1 MHHTYNHTLL
11 RTFVDVWS
19 HIWAFWKSWYLILF
33 NVYPLKAYQYPNIL
47 CLMFRSFSGN
57 SVFTSSE
64 VWQSTGGP
72 TDLQVQWIHYLL
84 PHQAVDKH
92 PGLGKACMIK
102 KLFLSTFSFLV
113 VTGEA
118 FFKTFR
124 VHLLWSLAVYWPNN
138 WPPQVQGTIIF
149 LLTYVA
155 QLTLV

>member
-1 MHHTYNHTLL
+1 MYEVIFEPFGNL
-11 RTFVDVWS
+11 D
-19 HIWAFWKSWYLILF
+19 ILILF
-33 NVYPLKAYQYPNIL
+33 NVYPLNAYQYPNIL

-124 VHLLWSLAVYWPNN
+124 VHLL
-138 WPPQVQGTIIF
+138 
-149 LLTYVA
+149 
-155 QLTLV
+155 